1 MRLRQDGTTSNV
13 SEESD
18 TETPVE
24 LPACVGAQSP
34 RSGTCIKKKVKP
46 VCPLNKFT
54 EDQEKIPLAERE
66 CRIQPFCDENPGLAV
81 GDECFKRKA
90 KKPLAPLPT

>member
-1 MRLRQDGTTSNV
+1 V
-13 SEESD
+13 SEESE

-24 LPACVGAQSP
+24 LPACVGTQSP

-46 VCPLNKFT
+46 VCPKNKFT
-54 EDQEKIPLAERE
+54 EDQEKIPLADRE

-81 GDECFKRKA
+81 GDECFKRK
-90 KKPLAPLPT
+90 KPAPAPLQAPTPLPAPVP